1 MSPDGH
7 SFSFDSRGNGYV
19 RCEGAGIVV
28 LKTLTDALN
37 NHDRIYAVIR
47 GSGVNHD
54 GNKPAI
60 TNPRQATQQRLLER
74 VCRESHTDPATI
86 VYSEAHGTGTVA
98 GDKTEAA
105 ALSGALCQCERARP
119 LYIGSLKSN
128 FGHMEGAAGVASL
141 IKGALCVW
149 KGRIPATIKVKQ
161 PSPSILWDEWNLTL
175 PLEETPFPAS
185 EEPRRVT
192 VSSFGI
198 GGTNACFILEQAPVE
213 AVCSSIRESV
223 TTSESVTINQSVTTN
238 QLMTT
243 NQSVTI
249 NQSTT
254 TPNNNLYILLWT
266 AKSET
271 ALQTMASR
279 LLELWKRE
287 TDPMERHAICWT
299 LTHCRTLLPERAA
312 VIGTG
317 EEVATALD
325 KASRGESDTSILR
338 STAMVNGLRPL
349 AFVFCGQGAQWKG
362 MGSQS
367 RECMPV
373 YWKSL
378 QRCARVV
385 KELGG
390 WDLMAKIDS
399 DEVNGTRVSQPATT
413 AVQVALVDQLRAWG
427 LTPAATVGHSSGE
440 IAAAYAAGAV
450 TLEEAIRLAF
460 FRGSTIDTYSP
471 QNGGMAAVGLTEK
484 ELLPYLQKYPHL
496 CIACY
501 NSPSALTVSGDKEEL
516 EQLCSNLRSD
526 NHFCRPLVVTHAFH
540 SPFMAPAMP
549 AYKEAVETIRGRA
562 LTCRMFSSLRGC
574 ELERASQLTA
584 DYFVENLTSPVRF
597 PDAVSSL
604 AAALPN
610 ALYVEVGPHPTL
622 QRPLQ
627 QCLQGQESL
636 RGRVIGTLDRRL
648 STKNAIARCVGGLLT
663 AGVECPQA
671 VDAFIPACHRYN
683 HLPHYAFERKTLWL
697 ESEQSYR
704 FRYPQ
709 IDHPILGVRQPAPIP
724 TWENDLSCEREKWL
738 LDHVI
743 SGSCLAPG
751 ALYLDTAIA
760 AACSFWGVSSCSLSD
775 CVFLQALILPAK
787 GHVTLRA
794 TLDPESGECL
804 LYHRDTPEDLSKTFS
819 EEETRRWTLHFRCT
833 AKPEPETW
841 MEDRCASAITQA
853 ESQCKYE
860 VGVESLYYGLRK
872 KGLEFGPQFQSL
884 EQITVGPDCA
894 LCCVRDSVL
903 GVHSTTRGK
912 YCVHPALLD
921 ALFQSLIGLLGDD
934 INGSIPRSIQS
945 LTYNGDA
952 ACLDESVRICTKRA
966 VIPGLPLAGDVWMM
980 RGSTPFVS
988 CRGVQ
993 VVELQGRSDE
1003 VMLSEIRWSE
1013 VQNQWRESVGT
1024 IEVCSVADCYETPL
1038 REQWK
1043 RVVLKEFEGGNS
1055 HSNAESVG
1063 NPSTN
1068 AESAGNPST
1077 NAESVGNPSTNATS
1091 APTFILSVN
1100 LQQSTLID
1108 TYTHSLYPWAKAF
1121 MERPSNSLVIV
1132 TCGALL
1138 NAPCPQNAS
1147 LLGFARSIHAEAPSL
1162 PMCFVDL
1169 DPSTSPEKQQQELT
1183 EVLKGDRNEYKELVF
1198 RCGKWLE
1205 PQVQPFEWK
1214 EQPYRE
1220 PESNHWSLQ
1229 QRQEGSL
1236 DSYKRCE
1243 MWERT
1248 MGDDDV
1254 CMRVYYAGLNYKDVM
1269 IAIGLLKG
1277 DAFAGGRSGLN
1288 IGLEASGVIEAVGK
1302 NVKHVRV
1309 GDEVFG
1315 LLDHG
1320 LATHTITEGCYVYRK
1335 PAHITLEQAACL
1347 FVPYTTAYATVIDVG
1362 KASSGQVVLIH
1373 GAAGGVG
1380 SAAVQLAHNAGCT
1393 VIATVSN
1400 KKKEEYVR
1408 RLGADFVF
1416 NSRSCTFAADVRN
1429 ATKGKGCDLILNC
1442 LSGRSMQESLRLLA
1456 PFGRFIEIGKT
1467 DAMAR
1472 HRIGVHELLENGTYV
1487 FFDTDRYFQ
1496 RQETTVRWVREMVA
1510 LVEKGELNVG
1520 VEGIRHVAA
1529 ADGGVP
1535 AEADG
1540 SGHSPSLRR
1549 KAHRQGDSAAPRH
1562 VGRTAPL
1569 LQDDSLRP
1577 LASPPL
1583 RRILCACGRDGRS
1596 GNDGGDV
1603 AGESRCASPPPPQS
1617 FWSRPLFRPAEA
1629 STSPA
1634 RRNRCGHAGSGRLEH
1649 EPTDDLSGFLS
1660 GNPPSRERRF
1670 PHGDAAS

>member
-28 LKTLTDALN
+28 LKTLTDALQS
-37 NHDRIYAVIR
+37 HDRIYAVIR

-105 ALSGALCQCERARP
+105 ALSGALCQCERAGP

-149 KGRIPATIKVKQ
+149 KGMIPATIKVKQ
-161 PSPSILWDEWNLTL
+161 PSPSILWDQWNLTL
-175 PLEETPFPAS
+175 PLEETAFPAS
-185 EEPRRVT
+185 EVPRRVT

-198 GGTNACFILEQAPVE
+198 GGTNACFILEQSPE
-213 AVCSSIRESV
+213 ESLNGV
-223 TTSESVTINQSVTTN
+223 VSNENHPCVSPNKVIQPSASNQSAVT
-238 QLMTT
+238 
-243 NQSVTI
+243 S

-254 TPNNNLYILLWT
+254 SNPSSTTPNTDLYILLWT
-266 AKSET
+266 AKSES
-271 ALQTMASR
+271 ALQTMASK
-279 LLELWKRE
+279 LLDLWKCE

-299 LTHCRTLLPERAA
+299 LTHCRTLLTERAA
-312 VIGTG
+312 VMGTA
-317 EEVATALD
+317 EEVATALE

-338 STAMVNGLRPL
+338 STSMVKGSRPL

-373 YWKSL
+373 YWDSL

-385 KELGG
+385 KDLGG
-390 WDLMAKIDS
+390 WDLVAKIDS

-427 LTPAATVGHSSGE
+427 LTPTATVGHSSGE

-450 TLEEAIRLAF
+450 TLEEAVRLAF

-471 QNGGMAAVGLTEK
+471 RNGGMAAVGLTEK

-516 EQLCSNLRSD
+516 AQLCSDLHSD
-526 NHFCRPLVVTHAFH
+526 NCFCRPLVVTHAFH
-540 SPFMAPAMP
+540 SSFMAPAMP
-549 AYKEAVETIRGRA
+549 AYKAAVETIHGRS

-574 ELERASQLTA
+574 ELEEASQLTA

-597 PDAVSSL
+597 PDAVASL

-648 STKNAIARCVGGLLT
+648 STKTAIARCIGGLLT
-663 AGVECPQA
+663 AGVSCPQA
-671 VDAFIPACHRYN
+671 VDAFIPASHRYDR
-683 HLPHYAFERKTLWL
+683 LPHYPFERKTLWL

-724 TWENDLSCEREKWL
+724 TWENDVSCEREKWL

-787 GHVTLRA
+787 GHVTLRT

-804 LYHRDTPEDLSKTFS
+804 LYHRDAPEDLTKTFS
-819 EEETRRWTLHFRCT
+819 EEETHRWTLHFRCT

-841 MEDRCASAITQA
+841 VEDRCSSVVTQA
-853 ESQCKYE
+853 ESQCKYD
-860 VGVESLYYGLRK
+860 VGVESLYYSLQK
-872 KGLEFGPQFQSL
+872 KGLEFGLQFKSL
-884 EQITVGPDCA
+884 ERITVGPDCA
-894 LCCVRDSVL
+894 LCSVRDSVL
-903 GVHSTTRGK
+903 GVHPTTCGK

-945 LTYNGDA
+945 LTYNGNTA
-952 ACLDESVRICTKRA
+952 RLDESVRICTKRA

-980 RGSTPFVS
+980 RGSTPFIS

-993 VVELQGRSDE
+993 VVELQGRSEE
-1003 VMLSEIRWSE
+1003 VMLSEVRWSE
-1013 VQNQWRESVGT
+1013 VQNPLDERVGVV
-1024 IEVCSVADCYETPL
+1024 EVCSVTDCYEKPL
-1038 REQWK
+1038 SEQWK
-1043 RVVLKEFEGGNS
+1043 RVELETFVSRG
-1055 HSNAESVG
+1055 ESVNG
-1063 NPSTN
+1063 GTTDANPT
-1068 AESAGNPST
+1068 
-1077 NAESVGNPSTNATS
+1077 
-1091 APTFILSVN
+1091 TFILSVN

-1108 TYTHSLYPWAKAF
+1108 VYTHSLYPWAKAF
-1121 MERPSNSLVIV
+1121 MEHPSNSLVIV

-1138 NAPCPQNAS
+1138 NAPCPTNAS
-1147 LLGFARSIHAEAPSL
+1147 LLGFARSIHAESPAL

-1169 DPSTSPEKQQQELT
+1169 DPSMSPEKQQ
-1183 EVLKGDRNEYKELVF
+1183 EVLMEVLRGNVSEYKEMVH

-1214 EQPYRE
+1214 EQTYRE
-1220 PESNHWSLQ
+1220 PESNRWSLQ

-1243 MWERT
+1243 IWERP

-1320 LATHTITEGCYVYRK
+1320 LATHTVTEGCYVYRK

-1347 FVPYTTAYATVIDVG
+1347 FVPYTTAYATVVDVG
-1362 KASSGQVVLIH
+1362 KASPGQVVLIH

-1408 RLGADFVF
+1408 RLGADYVF

-1496 RQETTVRWVREMVA
+1496 RQETTVGWVREMVA

-1520 VEGIRHVAA
+1520 VVGIRHVAA
-1529 ADGGVP
+1529 ANGGVP

-1540 SGHSPSLRR
+1540 PGHSSSLRR
-1549 KAHRQGDSAAPRH
+1549 QAHRQGDSAAARH
-1562 VGRTAPL
+1562 DGRVASL
-1569 LQDDSLRP
+1569 LQDD
-1577 LASPPL
+1577 PL
-1583 RRILCACGRDGRS
+1583 RSVAAPPSRSILRACGRNGRS

-1603 AGESRCASPPPPQS
+1603 AGEPRGAPSPPPQS
-1617 FWSRPLFRPAEA
+1617 VWTCSFFGPAEA
-1629 STSPA
+1629 PASPA
-1634 RRNRCGHAGSGRLEH
+1634 RWR
-1649 EPTDDLSGFLS
+1649 
-1660 GNPPSRERRF
+1660 
-1670 PHGDAAS
+1670 

>member
-28 LKTLTDALN
+28 LKTLTDALKC
-37 NHDRIYAVIR
+37 HDRIYAVIR

-105 ALSGALCQCERARP
+105 ALSGALCQCERAGP

-149 KGRIPATIKVKQ
+149 KGVIPATIKVKQ
-161 PSPSILWDEWNLTL
+161 PSPSILWDQWNLTL
-175 PLEETPFPAS
+175 PLEATAFPAS

-198 GGTNACFILEQAPVE
+198 GGTNACFILEQAPE
-213 AVCSSIRESV
+213 VCVGSV
-223 TTSESVTINQSVTTN
+223 SKELCMGTVSNDLHGMTPASKELNDMTSASKELNGMTPASNHSPVITTN
-238 QLMTT
+238 DQ
-243 NQSVTI
+243 
-249 NQSTT
+249 
-254 TPNNNLYILLWT
+254 YILLWT

-271 ALQTMASR
+271 ALQTMASK
-279 LLELWKRE
+279 LLDVWKRE

-312 VIGTG
+312 VVGNAA
-317 EEVATALD
+317 EVSEALE

-338 STAMVNGLRPL
+338 STSMVNGSRPL

-373 YWKSL
+373 YWDSL

-390 WDLMAKIDS
+390 WDLVAKIDS

-427 LTPAATVGHSSGE
+427 LTPTATVGHSSGE

-471 QNGGMAAVGLTEK
+471 RNGGMAAVGLTEQ

-501 NSPSALTVSGDKEEL
+501 NSPSALTVSGDREEL
-516 EQLCSNLRSD
+516 EQLCSDLRGD

-549 AYKEAVETIRGRA
+549 AYKAAVETIRGRA
-562 LTCRMFSSLRGC
+562 LECRMFSSLRGC
-574 ELERASQLTA
+574 ELETASQLTA

-597 PDAVSSL
+597 PDAVASL

-610 ALYVEVGPHPTL
+610 ALYVEVGPHPAL

-636 RGRVIGTLDRRL
+636 RGRVIGTLDRRF
-648 STKNAIARCVGGLLT
+648 STKTAIARCIGGLLT
-663 AGVECPQA
+663 AGVACPQA
-671 VDAFIPACHRYN
+671 VDAFLPACHRFDR
-683 HLPHYAFERKTLWL
+683 LPHYPFERKTLWL

-724 TWENDLSCEREKWL
+724 TWENDLSCEREQWL

-760 AACSFWGVSSCSLSD
+760 ATCTFWGVSSCSLSD

-787 GHVTLRA
+787 GHVTLRT

-804 LYHRDTPEDLSKTFS
+804 LYHRDSPEDLTKTFS
-819 EEETRRWTLHFRCT
+819 EEETHRWTLHFRCT
-833 AKPEPETW
+833 VKPEPETW
-841 MEDRCASAITQA
+841 VEDRCSSVVTQA
-853 ESQCKYE
+853 ESQCKYD
-860 VGVESLYYGLRK
+860 VGVESLYYSLWK
-872 KGLEFGPQFQSL
+872 KGLEFGPQFQSMGR
-884 EQITVGPDCA
+884 ITVGPDCA
-894 LCCVRDSVL
+894 LCSVRDSVL
-903 GVHSTTRGK
+903 GVQSTTRGK

-945 LTYNGDA
+945 LSYNGKA
-952 ACLDESVRICTKRA
+952 ASLEGSVRICTKRA

-980 RGSTPFVS
+980 RGTTPFVS

-993 VVELQGRSDE
+993 VVELQSRSDE
-1003 VMLSEIRWSE
+1003 VMLSEVRWSE
-1013 VQNQWRESVGT
+1013 VQNQVNESGRVIG
-1024 IEVCSVADCYETPL
+1024 VCSVNDCYEKPL

-1043 RVVLKEFEGGNS
+1043 RVALEEFVSNGSAFTMESQGETANRKPVLSDTTSANTTT
-1055 HSNAESVG
+1055 
-1063 NPSTN
+1063 STN
-1068 AESAGNPST
+1068 TTTPT
-1077 NAESVGNPSTNATS
+1077 
-1091 APTFILSVN
+1091 TFILSVN

-1121 MERPSNSLVIV
+1121 MEHPSNSLVIV

-1138 NAPCPQNAS
+1138 NAPCPANAS

-1162 PMCFVDL
+1162 PLCFVDI
-1169 DPSTSPEKQQQELT
+1169 DPSASPEKQQEALT
-1183 EVLKGDRNEYKELVF
+1183 EVLRGDVNEYKEMVH

-1214 EQPYRE
+1214 EQTYRE
-1220 PESNHWSLQ
+1220 PESNRWSLL

-1243 MWERT
+1243 IMERP

-1320 LATHTITEGCYVYRK
+1320 LATHTVTEGCYVYRK

-1347 FVPYTTAYATVIDVG
+1347 FVPYTTAYATMVDVG
-1362 KASSGQVVLIH
+1362 KASPGQVVLVH

-1408 RLGADFVF
+1408 RLGADYVF

-1456 PFGRFIEIGKT
+1456 PFGHFIEIGKT

-1520 VEGIRHVAA
+1520 TV
-1529 ADGGVP
+1529 
-1535 AEADG
+1535 
-1540 SGHSPSLRR
+1540 
-1549 KAHRQGDSAAPRH
+1549 GD
-1562 VGRTAPL
+1562 
-1569 LQDDSLRP
+1569 
-1577 LASPPL
+1577 
-1583 RRILCACGRDGRS
+1583 
-1596 GNDGGDV
+1596 
-1603 AGESRCASPPPPQS
+1603 
-1617 FWSRPLFRPAEA
+1617 
-1629 STSPA
+1629 
-1634 RRNRCGHAGSGRLEH
+1634 
-1649 EPTDDLSGFLS
+1649 
-1660 GNPPSRERRF
+1660 
-1670 PHGDAAS
+1670 